1 MSLPKNDYTDQ
12 LFKSILELRSIEEC
26 YAYFDDL
33 CTVKEVRDMGQRLA
47 VAVRLSRGDS
57 YQKTME
63 TTGVSSATICRVN
76 RCLGYGSGGYSMI
89 LDRLKE
95 EEEK

>member
-1 MSLPKNDYTDQ
+1 MSLPKNEYTDM
-12 LFKSILELRSIEEC
+12 LFESVLSLKTLDEC

-33 CTVKEVRDMGQRLA
+33 CTIKEVRDMGQRLA
-47 VAVRLSRGDS
+47 VAIQLSRGES

-76 RCLGYGSGGYSMI
+76 RCLGYGSGGYGMVI
-89 LDRLKE
+89 DRLKE
-95 EEEK
+95 EETK

>member
-1 MSLPKNDYTDQ
+1 MSLPKNEFTDM
-12 LFKSILELRSIEEC
+12 LFKSIMELKSIEEC

-33 CTVKEVRDMGQRLA
+33 CTIKEVRDMGQRLA
-47 VAVRLSRGDS
+47 VAMQLSRGDS

-76 RCLGYGSGGYSMI
+76 RCLGYGSGGYKMVI
-89 LDRLKE
+89 DRMKDE
-95 EEEK
+95 AAK

>member
-1 MSLPKNDYTDQ
+1 MALPKNEFTDK
-12 LFKSILELRSIEEC
+12 LFKSILELKSVEEC

-47 VAVRLSRGDS
+47 VAMRLSDGES

-63 TTGVSSATICRVN
+63 ATGVSSATICRVN
-76 RCLGYGSGGYSMI
+76 RCLGYGTGGYAMVI
-89 LDRLKE
+89 ERMKKE
-95 EEEK
+95 EN